1 MFRSEG
7 RVGRRPRRRGPVL
20 MPFVDLVFRLKPIS
34 EVVPVF
40 MAPVEPQ
47 LVRSLGDLF
56 FQADFGV
63 RVKNWRGAS
72 TACWNRGVTE
82 SFCRFLGLR
91 LRLLR
96 LLTGVRLM
104 KKQMTCKPA
113 APVLHPNSNVGL
125 KEQIAQRAYEL
136 WMYRAINRE

>member
-1 MFRSEG
+1 
-7 RVGRRPRRRGPVL
+7 

-63 RVKNWRGAS
+63 RVKNWR
-72 TACWNRGVTE
+72 
-82 SFCRFLGLR
+82 CRLAG
-91 LRLLR
+91 RLLSHEVNLR
-96 LLTGVRLM
+96 QNA
-104 KKQMTCKPA
+104 KQSQPEPQKSVKRFRDASIPA
-113 APVLHPNSNVGL
+113 SS
-125 KEQIAQRAYEL
+125 
-136 WMYRAINRE
+136 